1 MNRIIPIRVVPALA
15 AVSVVTHFA
24 WAGELPAR
32 MALGEGWRLQSGS
45 AVAAQDEEVAASG
58 FDVSGWYTTRVPRT
72 VLAALIDNGVYPDPY
87 YGVNLKQV
95 PGYREDMLLVI
106 PKDSPF
112 RGSWWY
118 RTEFTPPAE
127 WQGQYV
133 TLHLDGINLRA
144 DVWLNGVRL
153 AGGKDVVGMFRRFV
167 LPVRDHLRFGE
178 ANVLALKV
186 TGPGQLEDRDYDTK
200 QIEATTGWDDHNPWP
215 PDLNAG
221 VWEDVYLEAHGP
233 LSLAHPYVETDL
245 ELPALDTAR
254 LTASV
259 FVTNHAQEQVYG
271 ELKLAIENMTALAE
285 VALEPGETRE
295 IVLTPD
301 ENPALILP
309 QPRVWWPVNLGAQ
322 ELYNAQFT
330 VKVNGVV
337 SDSADATFG
346 VREVNTYINDEDWRA
361 YEINGRRVL
370 IRGGAWMTADM
381 LLRLTPERYEAL
393 VRYAS
398 EAGLNMLRSEG
409 FSIRETDEFYDLC
422 DRYGVMVT
430 QQIFGRNIPDEKLAL
445 ACIEDMMLRVR
456 PHPSLV
462 HFLGHDETYP
472 TEALDKGYRAL
483 IEKYRLHRTYQ
494 PHSGTFYVPERTR
507 TGGTRT
513 GTRELWTYAS
523 PEHYYRRTFDGAWGF
538 AQSGGIG
545 GIVAHEDSIRAM
557 MPEDQLWPALD
568 TEAWSFHSVIQGGE
582 YFDAFRESMN
592 AAYGAPADLADFL
605 RKAYA
610 MNYNSARG
618 MFEAY
623 GRNKYKATGITTWKY
638 DAAWPAA
645 ITWQYVDWY
654 LRPTA
659 AYFGAKKACEPLH
672 VQFAYDDR
680 GVWVVNTHGQSYSG
694 LTVTAKVRNFD
705 LALVFEKEATVAVEA
720 DGKTQAF
727 VIPGPEGFS
736 EMHFLKLELRDATGA
751 AVSDN
756 FYWLSTTPDVPGT
769 NGHNLKGLFWTKPKS
784 RAVFTRL
791 NELPPATLQAAWR
804 TAYEGDSVTGYATI
818 ENTGAALAFLVQLD
832 VLAGEDG
839 PSIAPAYWSDN
850 YFSLLPG
857 ERREVTVSVP
867 ASVVEGKAGL
877 LGVSGWN
884 VAATSLAASE

>member
-1 MNRIIPIRVVPALA
+1 MPALIA
-15 AVSVVTHFA
+15 ACVCAPFVRA
-24 WAGELPAR
+24 ADLPAR
-32 MALGEGWRLQSGS
+32 MALAEDWRVQSS
-45 AVAAQDEEVAASG
+45 KVVDARDEEISAAG
-58 FDVSGWYTTRVPRT
+58 FDVSGWHPTRVPRT
-72 VLAALIDNGVYPDPY
+72 VLAALADNGVYPDPY
-87 YGVNLKQV
+87 YGLNLKQV
-95 PGYREDMLLVI
+95 PGYRDGMLLVV

-112 RGSWWY
+112 RGAWWY
-118 RTEFTPPAE
+118 RTEFTPPAD
-127 WQGQYV
+127 WQGRFV

-144 DVWLNGVRL
+144 DVWLNGARI
-153 AGGKDVVGMFRRFV
+153 ASEKDVVGMFRRFTF
-167 LPVRDHLRFGE
+167 PVRERLRFGK

-186 TGPGQLEDRDYDTK
+186 AGPGQLEERDYDTK
-200 QIEATTGWDDHNPWP
+200 QVEATTGWDDHNPWP

-245 ELPALDTAR
+245 DLPALDAAR

-259 FVTNHAQEQVYG
+259 FVTNHAQEEIYG
-271 ELKLAIENMTALAE
+271 ELKLVIEDRVVLAE
-285 VALEPGETRE
+285 VALGPGETRE
-295 IVLTPD
+295 VVLTPG
-301 ENPALILP
+301 ENPALNLA
-309 QPRVWWPVNLGAQ
+309 QPRIWWPVNLGSQ
-322 ELYNAQFT
+322 ELYGAQFT
-330 VKVNGVV
+330 VKVNGAV
-337 SDSADATFG
+337 SDSADVTFG
-346 VREVNTYINDEDWRA
+346 VREVNTFLNDEDWRT

-370 IRGGAWMTADM
+370 IRGCAWMTADM

-409 FSIRETDEFYDLC
+409 FSIRETDEFYNLC

-430 QQIFGRNIPDEKLAL
+430 QQIFGRNLPDEALAL
-445 ACIEDMMLRVR
+445 ACIDDMMLRVR

-472 TEALDKGYRAL
+472 TDHLDEGYQAL

-494 PHSGTFYVPERTR
+494 PHSGTFYVPERAR

-513 GTRELWTYAS
+513 GTRELWTYVS

-568 TEAWSFHSVIQGGE
+568 TEAWSFHSVVQGGE

-592 AAYGAPADLADFL
+592 ASYGAPANLLDFL

-610 MNYNSARG
+610 MNYSSARG

-672 VQFAYDDR
+672 AQFAYDDR
-680 GVWVVNTHGQSYSG
+680 GVWVVNTHGRPYSG
-694 LTVTAKVRNFD
+694 VTVTATVRNFD
-705 LALVFEKEATVAVEA
+705 LVPVFEKEAVVAVEA

-736 EMHFLKLELRDATGA
+736 DVHFLTLELRDASGA
-751 AVSDN
+751 LVSDN
-756 FYWLSTTPDVPGT
+756 FYWLSTVPDIPGSS
-769 NGHNLKGLFWTKPKS
+769 GHNLKGLFWTKPKS

-804 TAYEGDSVTGYATI
+804 VTAEGGTTAGHATI
-818 ENTGAALAFLVQLD
+818 ENTGPVLAFLVQLD
-832 VLAGEDG
+832 ALAGEGG

-857 ERREVTVSVP
+857 ERREVTMRIP
-867 ASVVEGKAGL
+867 TAAAGPKACFL
-877 LGVSGWN
+877 RLSGWN
-884 VAATSLAASE
+884 VAASAVNGSE